1 MFLLL
6 TGTKNFL
13 VPVFNRTWTIVD
25 LDRPT
30 KIVSIPWVSP
40 DDDEEGTGD
49 SAQAAAPVLADEAD
63 VNDAPRANAA
73 VAARPDRHPL

>member
-1 MFLLL
+1 M
-6 TGTKNFL
+6 
-13 VPVFNRTWTIVD
+13 
-25 LDRPT
+25 
-30 KIVSIPWVSP
+30 VSIRWVSP
-40 DDDEEGTGD
+40 DDDEEGTGG